1 MHKFNTID
9 RLEEPLIKRLNSLG
23 FKQMREIQELSIEPI
38 LQGRDILAQS
48 KTGSGKTLA
57 FGIPS
62 IAKADLSNKN
72 PQTLIITPTRELASQ
87 IATEL
92 RKVASYR
99 ANLKI
104 VTLYGGV
111 PLRSQADSLKQ
122 GANIIIGTP
131 GRLND
136 LLGKGELNLSS
147 IKRVVL
153 DEADRMLDM
162 GFFDDIIKIVKK
174 SPKDRQTL
182 LFSAT
187 FPDDIEDLAKSLL
200 REPLTIKI
208 ANQDRSNIE
217 EILYESEDRYRTL
230 TSIIGSYKPNSMLIF
245 ANKKS
250 DAVSLS
256 ERLIK
261 RGDSAIDIQGD
272 LEQIEREESII
283 AFSNGSKRVLVA
295 TDVASRGI
303 DIKDID
309 IVVNYNLPWDE
320 ELYIHRIGRTGRL
333 EATGTAISILS
344 KDDSQKCDFIKQRA
358 IKKDIKE
365 LKVDSKF
372 RMKSRYKTICLNGG
386 KKNRLRAGDIL
397 GTLCKEIGINGK
409 DIGKIDIKATKSYIA
424 IDSKETDR
432 VLKALKSVKIKKRKY
447 IAWVIS

>member
-1 MHKFNTID
+1 MFSKRIEKLSPSLTIA
-9 RLEEPLIKRLNSLG
+9 ISQKA
-23 FKQMREIQELSIEPI
+23 RELKA
-38 LQGRDILAQS
+38 QGRDILAQS

-136 LLGKGELNLSS
+136 LLGKGELNLSC

-200 REPLTIKI
+200 REPLTIKV

-217 EILYESEDRYRTL
+217 EILYESEDRYKTL

-245 ANKKS
+245 VNKKS

-333 EATGTAISILS
+333 EASGTAISILS

-358 IKKDIKE
+358 IKRDIKE

-372 RMKSRYKTICLNGG
+372 RMKSKYETICLNGG

-409 DIGKIDIKATKSYIA
+409 NIGKIDIKATKSYIA

-447 IAWVIS
+447 IAWVI